1 MCISNFPEIIL
12 PLKSAI
18 TFDALESEMK
28 VKIKGM
34 DIFHPWNGDD
44 LIFLDS
50 LSTSWNVLHEFC

>member
-1 MCISNFPEIIL
+1 M
-12 PLKSAI
+12 

-44 LIFLDS
+44 VIFLDS